1 MSLLIDPFNL
11 KNLKIVDPKLVVS
24 FVKKVNGLSQE
35 EIKGRKL
42 VLALGTGGTISMKIE
57 KGISKPDLDLNKI
70 IEFTNTDMADL
81 FYVEC
86 LDIFSTDSAEI
97 SYLHTRD
104 LAICLGYIYQN
115 VKVPY
120 EGFIVTHGTDTMS
133 YSAAALSMMMG
144 RGLPFSVVFTGAQKP
159 IQEPMSDAGI
169 NIRNS
174 LFLLEALKTAD
185 MAEIVIAMAERAMLA
200 TSSMKVDD
208 TLIHAFDAP
217 LHKYISKFSAL
228 EYPVRL
234 ASWLNPKRNLDFKPM
249 IWGNNYSRTFVVHSS
264 LGLDPSVLNNHLK
277 HNSIKAVLLFSY
289 GAGTAH
295 SEIIKTIHKKS
306 LDSKIPAF
314 VVSPVNAE
322 FKVVYESAK
331 QMIDKGFIP
340 LNMTL
345 PAALAKIEV
354 ALECYPEDMD
364 KLKNFMTHD
373 YVGEVP
379 DISSRLH
386 PVLER

>member
-1 MSLLIDPFNL
+1 
-11 KNLKIVDPKLVVS
+11 
-24 FVKKVNGLSQE
+24 
-35 EIKGRKL
+35 
-42 VLALGTGGTISMKIE
+42 
-57 KGISKPDLDLNKI
+57 
-70 IEFTNTDMADL
+70 
-81 FYVEC
+81 
-86 LDIFSTDSAEI
+86 
-97 SYLHTRD
+97 
-104 LAICLGYIYQN
+104 
-115 VKVPY
+115 
-120 EGFIVTHGTDTMS
+120 
-133 YSAAALSMMMG
+133 
-144 RGLPFSVVFTGAQKP
+144 
-159 IQEPMSDAGI
+159 MSDAGI

-174 LFLLEALKTAD
+174 LFLLEALKAAN
-185 MAEIVIAMAERAMLA
+185 MAEVVIAMAERAMLA

-234 ASWLNPKRNLDFKPM
+234 APWLKPKRRVDFQPM
-249 IWGNNYSRTFVVHSS
+249 IWSNNHSRTLVVHSS
-264 LGLDPSVLNNHLK
+264 LGLNPLTLESHLQ
-277 HNSIKAVLLFSY
+277 HENVKAVLLFSY

-295 SEIIKTIHKKS
+295 SEIINIIHQKS
-306 LDSKIPAF
+306 LDSLIPAF

-331 QMIDKGFIP
+331 TMIDKGFTP

-354 ALECYPEDMD
+354 ALECYPKDLNG
-364 KLKNFMTHD
+364 LKSFMAND

-379 DISSRLH
+379 DMSSRLH